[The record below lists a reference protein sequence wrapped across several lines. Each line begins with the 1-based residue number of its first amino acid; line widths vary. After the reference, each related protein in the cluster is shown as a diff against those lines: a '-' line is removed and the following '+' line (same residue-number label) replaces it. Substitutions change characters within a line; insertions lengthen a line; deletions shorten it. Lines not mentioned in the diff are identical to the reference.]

1 MSGLL
6 EKDICLLLRGH
17 RNMLI
22 LFFMICVF
30 LGLGQPGTFIL
41 GYLPSLMLVVL
52 IGTFSCD
59 ESDNGFPFLFTL
71 PIDRKT
77 YIQEK
82 YVFCVGGTVVSF
94 VDCLGVIHGISGG
107 ARCFE
112 SVRSSA
118 GKCGNDPGLSGCIFH
133 CPFGDDPGAD
143 QIWSR
148 KCTGSDGGN
157 LLFLCRCGSV
167 CAENCRRSDAG
178 SDRGAAWHHHG
189 KRSWTGGNF
198 CGKHRSCA
206 DFVWDQCKIY
216 GETGDLEKFK
226 DAGFHVC
233 M

>member
-94 VDCLGVIHGISGG
+94 AIAWMLYMASQVLHGVSNLSGLLLENAGMIPVFLAVFFIALSVMIPVQIKFGAERARVLMAGICFFFAGVVLFVQKIAGEATLDQIAELLGTITGNVPGQAGIFAVSIAVVLISYGIS
-107 ARCFE
+107 
-112 SVRSSA
+112 VR
-118 GKCGNDPGLSGCIFH
+118 FM
-133 CPFGDDPGAD
+133 
-143 QIWSR
+143 
-148 KCTGSDGGN
+148 
-157 LLFLCRCGSV
+157 
-167 CAENCRRSDAG
+167 E
-178 SDRGAAWHHHG
+178 
-189 KRSWTGGNF
+189 KRE
-198 CGKHRSCA
+198 
-206 DFVWDQCKIY
+206 I
-216 GETGDLEKFK
+216 
-226 DAGFHVC
+226 
-233 M
+233 

>member
-59 ESDNGFPFLFTL
+59 ESDNGL

-94 VDCLGVIHGISGG
+94 AIAWMLYMASQVLHGVSNLSGLLLENAGMIPVFLAVFFIALSVMIPVQIKFGAESARVLMAGICFFFAGVVLFVQKIAGEATLDQIAELLGTITGNVPGQAGIFAVSIAVVLISYGIS
-107 ARCFE
+107 
-112 SVRSSA
+112 VR
-118 GKCGNDPGLSGCIFH
+118 FM
-133 CPFGDDPGAD
+133 
-143 QIWSR
+143 
-148 KCTGSDGGN
+148 
-157 LLFLCRCGSV
+157 
-167 CAENCRRSDAG
+167 E
-178 SDRGAAWHHHG
+178 
-189 KRSWTGGNF
+189 KRE
-198 CGKHRSCA
+198 
-206 DFVWDQCKIY
+206 I
-216 GETGDLEKFK
+216 
-226 DAGFHVC
+226 
-233 M
+233 

>member
-94 VDCLGVIHGISGG
+94 AIAWVLYMASQVLHGVSNLSGLLLENAGMIPVFLAVFFIALSVMIPVQIKLGAESARVLMAGICFFFAGVVLFVQKIAGEATLDQIAELLGTITGNVPGQAGIFAVSIAVVLISYGIS
-107 ARCFE
+107 
-112 SVRSSA
+112 VR
-118 GKCGNDPGLSGCIFH
+118 FM
-133 CPFGDDPGAD
+133 
-143 QIWSR
+143 
-148 KCTGSDGGN
+148 
-157 LLFLCRCGSV
+157 
-167 CAENCRRSDAG
+167 E
-178 SDRGAAWHHHG
+178 
-189 KRSWTGGNF
+189 KRE
-198 CGKHRSCA
+198 
-206 DFVWDQCKIY
+206 I
-216 GETGDLEKFK
+216 
-226 DAGFHVC
+226 
-233 M
+233 

>member
-82 YVFCVGGTVVSF
+82 YVFCVGGTVCFFFAGVVLFVQKIAGEATLDQIAELLGTITGNVPGQAGIFAVSIA
-94 VDCLGVIHGISGG
+94 VVLISYGIS
-107 ARCFE
+107 
-112 SVRSSA
+112 VR
-118 GKCGNDPGLSGCIFH
+118 FM
-133 CPFGDDPGAD
+133 
-143 QIWSR
+143 
-148 KCTGSDGGN
+148 
-157 LLFLCRCGSV
+157 
-167 CAENCRRSDAG
+167 E
-178 SDRGAAWHHHG
+178 
-189 KRSWTGGNF
+189 KRE
-198 CGKHRSCA
+198 
-206 DFVWDQCKIY
+206 I
-216 GETGDLEKFK
+216 
-226 DAGFHVC
+226 
-233 M
+233 

>member
-94 VDCLGVIHGISGG
+94 AIAWMLYMASQVLQD
-107 ARCFE
+107 RK
-112 SVRSSA
+112 SV
-118 GKCGNDPGLSGCIFH
+118 
-133 CPFGDDPGAD
+133 
-143 QIWSR
+143 
-148 KCTGSDGGN
+148 
-157 LLFLCRCGSV
+157 V
-167 CAENCRRSDAG
+167 
-178 SDRGAAWHHHG
+178 
-189 KRSWTGGNF
+189 
-198 CGKHRSCA
+198 
-206 DFVWDQCKIY
+206 
-216 GETGDLEKFK
+216 
-226 DAGFHVC
+226 
-233 M
+233 

>member
-94 VDCLGVIHGISGG
+94 AIAWMLYMASQKIAGEATLDQIAELLGTITGNVPGQAGIFAVSIAVVLISYGIS
-107 ARCFE
+107 
-112 SVRSSA
+112 VR
-118 GKCGNDPGLSGCIFH
+118 FM
-133 CPFGDDPGAD
+133 
-143 QIWSR
+143 
-148 KCTGSDGGN
+148 
-157 LLFLCRCGSV
+157 
-167 CAENCRRSDAG
+167 E
-178 SDRGAAWHHHG
+178 
-189 KRSWTGGNF
+189 KRE
-198 CGKHRSCA
+198 
-206 DFVWDQCKIY
+206 I
-216 GETGDLEKFK
+216 
-226 DAGFHVC
+226 
-233 M
+233 

>member
-94 VDCLGVIHGISGG
+94 AIAWMLYMASQVLHGVSNLSGLLLENAGMIPVQIKFGAESARVLMAGICFFFAGVVLFVQKIAGEATLDQIAELLGTITGNVPGQAGIFAVSIAVVLISYGIS
-107 ARCFE
+107 
-112 SVRSSA
+112 VR
-118 GKCGNDPGLSGCIFH
+118 FM
-133 CPFGDDPGAD
+133 
-143 QIWSR
+143 
-148 KCTGSDGGN
+148 
-157 LLFLCRCGSV
+157 
-167 CAENCRRSDAG
+167 E
-178 SDRGAAWHHHG
+178 
-189 KRSWTGGNF
+189 KRE
-198 CGKHRSCA
+198 
-206 DFVWDQCKIY
+206 I
-216 GETGDLEKFK
+216 
-226 DAGFHVC
+226 
-233 M
+233 

>member
-94 VDCLGVIHGISGG
+94 AIAWVLYMASQVLHGVSNLSGLLLENAGTIPVFLAVFFIALSVMIPVQIKFGAESAGVVLFVQKIAGEATLDQIAELLGTITGNVPGQAGIFAVSIAVVLISYGIS
-107 ARCFE
+107 
-112 SVRSSA
+112 VR
-118 GKCGNDPGLSGCIFH
+118 FM
-133 CPFGDDPGAD
+133 
-143 QIWSR
+143 
-148 KCTGSDGGN
+148 
-157 LLFLCRCGSV
+157 
-167 CAENCRRSDAG
+167 E
-178 SDRGAAWHHHG
+178 
-189 KRSWTGGNF
+189 KRE
-198 CGKHRSCA
+198 
-206 DFVWDQCKIY
+206 I
-216 GETGDLEKFK
+216 
-226 DAGFHVC
+226 
-233 M
+233 

>member
-94 VDCLGVIHGISGG
+94 AIAWMLYMAS
-107 ARCFE
+107 RCCTVFRICPVFCWKMRE
-112 SVRSSA
+112 RSRSFW
-118 GKCGNDPGLSGCIFH
+118 LYFSL
-133 CPFGDDPGAD
+133 PF
-143 QIWSR
+143 R
-148 KCTGSDGGN
+148 
-157 LLFLCRCGSV
+157 
-167 CAENCRRSDAG
+167 
-178 SDRGAAWHHHG
+178 
-189 KRSWTGGNF
+189 
-198 CGKHRSCA
+198 
-206 DFVWDQCKIY
+206 
-216 GETGDLEKFK
+216 
-226 DAGFHVC
+226 
-233 M
+233 

>member
-94 VDCLGVIHGISGG
+94 AIAWMLYMASQVLHGVS
-107 ARCFE
+107 
-112 SVRSSA
+112 
-118 GKCGNDPGLSGCIFH
+118 NLSGLLLENAGMIPVFMAVF
-133 CPFGDDPGAD
+133 FGDDPGAD

>member
-94 VDCLGVIHGISGG
+94 AIAWVLYMASQVLHGVSNLSGLLLENAGTIPVFLAVFFIALSVMIPVQIKFGAESARVLMAGIAGEATLDQIAELLGTITGNVPGQAGIFAVSIAVVLISYGIS
-107 ARCFE
+107 
-112 SVRSSA
+112 VR
-118 GKCGNDPGLSGCIFH
+118 FM
-133 CPFGDDPGAD
+133 
-143 QIWSR
+143 
-148 KCTGSDGGN
+148 
-157 LLFLCRCGSV
+157 
-167 CAENCRRSDAG
+167 E
-178 SDRGAAWHHHG
+178 
-189 KRSWTGGNF
+189 KRE
-198 CGKHRSCA
+198 
-206 DFVWDQCKIY
+206 I
-216 GETGDLEKFK
+216 
-226 DAGFHVC
+226 
-233 M
+233 

>member
-52 IGTFSCD
+52 IRTFSCD

-94 VDCLGVIHGISGG
+94 AIAWVLYMASQVLHGVSNLSGLLLENAGTIPVFLAVFFIALSVMIPVQIKFGAESARVLMAGICFFFAGVVLFVQKIAGEATLVRSRSCLAPSRETFLDRREFLRISIAVVLISYGIS
-107 ARCFE
+107 
-112 SVRSSA
+112 VR
-118 GKCGNDPGLSGCIFH
+118 FM
-133 CPFGDDPGAD
+133 
-143 QIWSR
+143 
-148 KCTGSDGGN
+148 
-157 LLFLCRCGSV
+157 
-167 CAENCRRSDAG
+167 E
-178 SDRGAAWHHHG
+178 
-189 KRSWTGGNF
+189 KRE
-198 CGKHRSCA
+198 
-206 DFVWDQCKIY
+206 I
-216 GETGDLEKFK
+216 
-226 DAGFHVC
+226 
-233 M
+233 

>member
-94 VDCLGVIHGISGG
+94 AIAWMLYMASQVLHGVS
-107 ARCFE
+107 
-112 SVRSSA
+112 
-118 GKCGNDPGLSGCIFH
+118 NLSGLLLENAGMIPVFLAVFFIALSVMI
-133 CPFGDDPGAD
+133 PVQIKFGAESARVLMRESAFSL
-143 QIWSR
+143 QVWF
-148 KCTGSDGGN
+148 C
-157 LLFLCRCGSV
+157 LCRKLQ
-167 CAENCRRSDAG
+167 EKRR
-178 SDRGAAWHHHG
+178 WI
-189 KRSWTGGNF
+189 RS
-198 CGKHRSCA
+198 RSCLA
-206 DFVWDQCKIY
+206 PSR
-216 GETGDLEKFK
+216 ETFLDRREFLR
-226 DAGFHVC
+226 
-233 M
+233 

>member
-71 PIDRKT
+71 P
-77 YIQEK
+77 
-82 YVFCVGGTVVSF
+82 
-94 VDCLGVIHGISGG
+94 
-107 ARCFE
+107 RCFE

-198 CGKHRSCA
+198 CGKHRSCS

>member
-82 YVFCVGGTVVSF
+82 YVFSVGGAVVSF
-94 VDCLGVIHGISGG
+94 AIVQKIAGEATLDQIAELLGTITGNVPGQAGIFAVSIAVVLISYGIS
-107 ARCFE
+107 
-112 SVRSSA
+112 VR
-118 GKCGNDPGLSGCIFH
+118 FM
-133 CPFGDDPGAD
+133 
-143 QIWSR
+143 
-148 KCTGSDGGN
+148 
-157 LLFLCRCGSV
+157 
-167 CAENCRRSDAG
+167 E
-178 SDRGAAWHHHG
+178 
-189 KRSWTGGNF
+189 KRE
-198 CGKHRSCA
+198 
-206 DFVWDQCKIY
+206 I
-216 GETGDLEKFK
+216 
-226 DAGFHVC
+226 
-233 M
+233 

>member
-94 VDCLGVIHGISGG
+94 AIAWVLYMASQVLHGVS
-107 ARCFE
+107 
-112 SVRSSA
+112 
-118 GKCGNDPGLSGCIFH
+118 NLSGLLLENAGTIPVFLAVFFIALSVMI
-133 CPFGDDPGAD
+133 PVQIKFGAESARVLMAGICFFFA
-143 QIWSR
+143 
-148 KCTGSDGGN
+148 G
-157 LLFLCRCGSV
+157 GSV

>member
-1 MSGLL
+1 
-6 EKDICLLLRGH
+6 
-17 RNMLI
+17 MLI

-94 VDCLGVIHGISGG
+94 AIAWMLYMASQVLHGVS
-107 ARCFE
+107 
-112 SVRSSA
+112 
-118 GKCGNDPGLSGCIFH
+118 NLSGLLLENAGMIPVFLAVFFIALSVMI
-133 CPFGDDPGAD
+133 PVQIKFGAESARVLMAGICFFFAGVVLFV
-143 QIWSR
+143 QKLQEKRRWIRSR
-148 KCTGSDGGN
+148 SCLAPSRET
-157 LLFLCRCGSV
+157 FLD
-167 CAENCRRSDAG
+167 RRE
-178 SDRGAAWHHHG
+178 
-189 KRSWTGGNF
+189 F